1 MGRADDPLWDPEDHR
16 AEPPADEALGEP
28 ARDDDRYLEED
39 DDRR

>member
-16 AEPPADEALGEP
+16 AEPPADEMRGQLARNGDRDLGG
-28 ARDDDRYLEED
+28 D